1 MSIKTFIQ
9 RFVDVR
15 SDERK
20 PVRILFF
27 HSLLLGFSTSFY
39 FVAANSYFIK
49 KVNIADIPYAYIIAG
64 ILGYLLVQFFKFLLR
79 KLGSIFSLFIVLILF
94 AVTCFA
100 LYFGHFFLDE
110 TSTFTLLLAYAG
122 FIFIFPFAG
131 LFVLGFSGI
140 CLQFFNLSQNK
151 RLLALIGTG
160 EVIASIIGYLVVPL
174 ITKFLGTPVY
184 LFLFSGILILLSIFP
199 IYNIYTLNKSKFT
212 IIKGTKKSKLF
223 NTKIFK
229 QDKFYRTLAI
239 VAFFS
244 VMAIYFSDYVY
255 LVSVRSLSSLSG
267 IEIANIVAVLFGIIK
282 IGELLFSLFSSNI
295 ISTRGMK
302 FSLLLL
308 PLALVL
314 FSILSVISILFFN
327 DVLLFVI
334 IFFLMAKWS
343 DRVLRKGVYSPSTKV
358 LYQVTEP
365 AERIQL
371 QTNIEGTISQLSI
384 ILSGIILLLVSKFQ
398 KHNDPTSFFYSMS
411 FICLFFSVV
420 WALFVFSLYNGY
432 KKKIHAYLHT
442 IHKPAYAMQQK
453 NIATM
458 FKDWLNS
465 QEQILLE
472 QEKDFAKNIFENDF
486 KNNTLSKQ
494 QIIQFLAVYN
504 PSLQGFLKNTNEN
517 LLQKKIVRY
526 YFSNDNFFNKILIIR
541 FLETT
546 EAIKKFNLLYE
557 LYEATDFTVKIE
569 IFKALNRLN
578 FVADEHDA
586 FYFTQL
592 CKTFVSEIIWA
603 ELAIS
608 DIAHIPS
615 NQLANCLKEYS
626 VACKNHLLDILKVI
640 HGNESILVVQ
650 QVLNEADEATE
661 GNIFAVELLENI
673 LQQRL
678 KNIIIPLFE
687 PIPQQLRWNK
697 LSKYFNI
704 YHLSDVERLKEILL
718 RDFKLINIK
727 IKQEALLNYYT
738 LTQDENIIAAFAYSK
753 LEELQAITNKIKSS
767 TDNNSYLLKSKLIE
781 DLNLNKLFNTQYL
794 QYLMRDA
801 VAIEQKN
808 VKQNTHHQHPIEK
821 DIFKPI
827 LKITNPSNKQRAS
840 IDMLSLGILF
850 QLKY

>member
-1 MSIKTFIQ
+1 M
-9 RFVDVR
+9 
-15 SDERK
+15 
-20 PVRILFF
+20 
-27 HSLLLGFSTSFY
+27 
-39 FVAANSYFIK
+39 
-49 KVNIADIPYAYIIAG
+49 
-64 ILGYLLVQFFKFLLR
+64 
-79 KLGSIFSLFIVLILF
+79 
-94 AVTCFA
+94 
-100 LYFGHFFLDE
+100 
-110 TSTFTLLLAYAG
+110 
-122 FIFIFPFAG
+122 
-131 LFVLGFSGI
+131 
-140 CLQFFNLSQNK
+140 FN
-151 RLLALIGTG
+151 
-160 EVIASIIGYLVVPL
+160 
-174 ITKFLGTPVY
+174 
-184 LFLFSGILILLSIFP
+184 
-199 IYNIYTLNKSKFT
+199 
-212 IIKGTKKSKLF
+212 
-223 NTKIFK
+223 
-229 QDKFYRTLAI
+229 
-239 VAFFS
+239 
-244 VMAIYFSDYVY
+244 
-255 LVSVRSLSSLSG
+255 
-267 IEIANIVAVLFGIIK
+267 
-282 IGELLFSLFSSNI
+282 
-295 ISTRGMK
+295 
-302 FSLLLL
+302 
-308 PLALVL
+308 
-314 FSILSVISILFFN
+314 
-327 DVLLFVI
+327 
-334 IFFLMAKWS
+334 
-343 DRVLRKGVYSPSTKV
+343 
-358 LYQVTEP
+358 
-365 AERIQL
+365 
-371 QTNIEGTISQLSI
+371 
-384 ILSGIILLLVSKFQ
+384 
-398 KHNDPTSFFYSMS
+398 
-411 FICLFFSVV
+411 
-420 WALFVFSLYNGY
+420 
-432 KKKIHAYLHT
+432 
-442 IHKPAYAMQQK
+442 
-453 NIATM
+453 
-458 FKDWLNS
+458 DWLNS

-504 PSLQGFLKNTNEN
+504 PSLQGFLNNTDEN

-557 LYEATDFTVKIE
+557 LYEAADFTVKIE

-578 FVADEHDA
+578 FVTDEHDA

-608 DIAHIPS
+608 DIAHIQN
-615 NQLANCLKEYS
+615 NQLVNCLKEYS

-718 RDFKLINIK
+718 RDFKLIHIK

-753 LEELQAITNKIKSS
+753 LEELQAFANKIKSN

-801 VAIEQKN
+801 VAVEQKN
-808 VKQNTHHQHPIEK
+808 AKQNTNHQHTIEK
-821 DIFKPI
+821 NIFEHI
-827 LKITNPSNKQRAS
+827 LKITNTSNKQRAS